1 MAGKREQKKADL
13 KARLV
18 AAAHQRI
25 AQDGLDALRARDLAS
40 DVGCALGSLYTAFE
54 DLDDLILQANSVT
67 LRALGAD
74 LIAAT
79 GGASGPR
86 AFTGLALAYAR
97 FARDNTH
104 AWNALFD
111 HRMSHGGASP
121 DWYLAGHAAL
131 LDLLI
136 APLRALDPDASDQA
150 LSLRARTWFSA
161 VHGIVSTTVQGRFLG
176 LPPDGL
182 EAELQSFVE
191 MVLAG
196 AISDAGAAVTID

>member
-18 AAAHQRI
+18 AAAHRRI
-25 AQDGLDALRARDLAS
+25 AENGLDALRARDLAD

-54 DLDDLILQANSVT
+54 DLDELILQANTVT
-67 LRALGAD
+67 LRELGAA

-79 GGASGPR
+79 DGKSGPD
-86 AFTGLALAYAR
+86 AFAGLALAYAR

-111 HRMSHGGASP
+111 HRMSDGGASP
-121 DWYLAGHAAL
+121 DWYLGGHAAL
-131 LDLLI
+131 LGHLI
-136 APLRALDPDASDQA
+136 APLRTLNPEASDEA

-161 VHGIVSTTVQGRFLG
+161 VHGIVSVTLQGRFLG
-176 LPPDGL
+176 LPPEKL
-182 EAELQSFVE
+182 ETELETFVAT
-191 MVLAG
+191 MLTG
-196 AISDAGAAVTID
+196 AQLTKK